1 MKYMVELS
9 VDAQTGNE
17 LEAQPGGP
25 GPVVGRLLDRF
36 KPESVYMTMTERKIY
51 MVVDLD
57 DAVSTAEL
65 MIAGAKLSGSYPKF
79 TPVISGSDFPEV
91 VGPAIEGANSVVN
104 G

>member
-17 LEAQPGGP
+17 IESQPGGP
-25 GPVVGRLLDRF
+25 GPVVERILDRF
-36 KPESVYMTMTERKIY
+36 KPEAVYMTMTERKIY

-57 DAVSTAEL
+57 DPASTAEL
-65 MIAGAKLSGSYPKF
+65 MIAGARIAGSYPKF
-79 TPVISGSDFPEV
+79 TPVITGADFPEV
-91 VGPAIEGANSVVN
+91 VGKALPAANAIVN